1 LRRNHESPRPGS
13 RPSLLTPAQQADAS
27 RNGISLNLRSGS
39 AAAKPPPRPS
49 RRLLGWGGLTLGVLA
64 MLAGGGA
71 WYSQSRSGDQPLTNV
86 ASAAP
91 TSNSKTVNLAD
102 VPAAEVLAAAPAA
115 AINDEVPASPKGMP
129 GADAE
134 PAPKAGADVLSKA
147 LETPSLAAAA
157 KPVDAPANGGHLA
170 PEPELKKTPAK
181 PQPQPQRRA
190 KPKSTKPDSD
200 VTLLAALM
208 AHAQA
213 NPESKKTAPRL
224 QTQLQQCQKMSS
236 PAAEKCHVRV
246 CAGRTKTHA
255 ECKPVKVAGTGAA

>member
-1 LRRNHESPRPGS
+1 MRRNHESPRPGS

-27 RNGISLNLRSGS
+27 RNGISLNPRGGS
-39 AAAKPPPRPS
+39 AAAKPPPRPG
-49 RRLLGWGGLTLGVLA
+49 RRLLVWRGFTLGVLA
-64 MLAGGGA
+64 MLAGGA
-71 WYSQSRSGDQPLTNV
+71 WYSQSRSADQAPIIV

-91 TSNSKTVNLAD
+91 ISNSKTVNLAD
-102 VPAAEVLAAAPAA
+102 VPAAEVPAAAPAA
-115 AINDEVPASPKGMP
+115 AINDEVSASPKSMP
-129 GADAE
+129 GAGVE
-134 PAPKAGADVLSKA
+134 PAPKAGADVLRKA

-213 NPESKKTAPRL
+213 NPESKKTAPRVEA
-224 QTQLQQCQKMSS
+224 QLQQCQKMSS

-255 ECKPVKVAGTGAA
+255 ECKPAKVAGTGEA

>member
-1 LRRNHESPRPGS
+1 MRRSDESPRPGS

-27 RNGISLNLRSGS
+27 RNGISLNLRGGP
-39 AAAKPPPRPS
+39 AAAKPSPRPG
-49 RRLLGWGGLTLGVLA
+49 RRLLVWGGLTLGVLA

-71 WYSQSRSGDQPLTNV
+71 WYSQSHSGDQALINV
-86 ASAAP
+86 ASAVP
-91 TSNSKTVNLAD
+91 ISNSKTVNLAD
-102 VPAAEVLAAAPAA
+102 VPAAELLAAVPAA

-147 LETPSLAAAA
+147 LEAPSLFAAA
-157 KPVDAPANGGHLA
+157 KTVDAPANGGQPA
-170 PEPELKKTPAK
+170 PEPELKKTLARL
-181 PQPQPQRRA
+181 QPQRRA
-190 KPKSTKPDSD
+190 KPKSPKPDSD

-213 NPESKKTAPRL
+213 NPESKNNAPRV
-224 QTQLQQCQKMSS
+224 QAQLQQCLKMSS

-255 ECKPVKVAGTGAA
+255 ECKPAKVAGTGEA

>member
-1 LRRNHESPRPGS
+1 LRRNDESPRPGS

-27 RNGISLNLRSGS
+27 RNGISLNLRGEP
-39 AAAKPPPRPS
+39 ADAKSLPRPG
-49 RRLLGWGGLTLGVLA
+49 RRLLVRGGFTLGVLA

-71 WYSQSRSGDQPLTNV
+71 WYSQSHSGDQAQINV

-91 TSNSKTVNLAD
+91 ISNSKTVNLSDA
-102 VPAAEVLAAAPAA
+102 PAAEVLAAAPAA

-134 PAPKAGADVLSKA
+134 PAPKAGGDVLSKA
-147 LETPSLAAAA
+147 LETPLLAAA
-157 KPVDAPANGGHLA
+157 KPVDAPGSGGQLA
-170 PEPELKKTPAK
+170 PEPELKKTTVK
-181 PQPQPQRRA
+181 PQPQRRA

-213 NPESKKTAPRL
+213 NPESKKTASRV

-246 CAGRTKTHA
+246 CAGRNRTHA
-255 ECKPVKVAGTGAA
+255 ECKPAKVAGTGEA

>member
-1 LRRNHESPRPGS
+1 MRRNHESPRPGS

-27 RNGISLNLRSGS
+27 RSGISLNLRGGP
-39 AAAKPPPRPS
+39 AAAKPPPRPG
-49 RRLLGWGGLTLGVLA
+49 RRLLVWGGLTLGVLA

-71 WYSQSRSGDQPLTNV
+71 WYSQSHSGDQPLINV

-91 TSNSKTVNLAD
+91 ISNSKTVNPAD
-102 VPAAEVLAAAPAA
+102 VPAAEVLAAVPAA
-115 AINDEVPASPKGMP
+115 AINDEAPASPKDMP
-129 GADAE
+129 
-134 PAPKAGADVLSKA
+134 GADVLSKA
-147 LETPSLAAAA
+147 LETPSLAAA
-157 KPVDAPANGGHLA
+157 KPVDASGNGGQLA

-181 PQPQPQRRA
+181 PQPQRRA

-213 NPESKKTAPRL
+213 NPESKKTAPRV
-224 QTQLQQCQKMSS
+224 QAQLQQCQKMSS